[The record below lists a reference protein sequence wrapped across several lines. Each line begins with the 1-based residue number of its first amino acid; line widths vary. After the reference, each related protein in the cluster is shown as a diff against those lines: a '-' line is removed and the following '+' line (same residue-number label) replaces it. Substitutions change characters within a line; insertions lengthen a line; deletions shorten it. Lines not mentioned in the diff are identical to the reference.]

1 MEFPPKKKVKRI
13 ERKTSLSSLPD
24 DLLLLILEYSEEKD
38 IENTRPFQTKWV
50 KRCTMFAE
58 MKTAFTEENL
68 DNMKWINRRNDGRDL
83 INHTLSDYIIYGT

>member
-1 MEFPPKKKVKRI
+1 
-13 ERKTSLSSLPD
+13 
-24 DLLLLILEYSEEKD
+24 
-38 IENTRPFQTKWV
+38 
-50 KRCTMFAE
+50 MFAE